1 MGEAVLEP
9 AMTIIGSDTNVQ
21 LREAVPDART
31 AEAKEQAILKGF
43 QAILGHIRQHGLTD
57 EVAVIET
64 WMDHV
69 NDPTMRG
76 EMARLLGFYWLR
88 RQNTEKAVRYSD
100 VASELLPGSTDGPYN
115 AMFALLQAGRWA
127 EVVPRGQAALA
138 RFGDMFLWHNILCTA
153 FGRLGRIAEA
163 RHHGTRCLEL
173 KDAAATGQPLRDLSR
188 VPVPP
193 FDPTRPERNII
204 SFSLFGDN
212 ERYMRTAILNA
223 RAARFIYIGW
233 TCQFYVDDSVPSAV
247 VQALG
252 SEGARLLKVNGL
264 PTDPFGTFWRFLVAD
279 DPEVDR
285 YIVRDADSV
294 VNIRECVAVQEWL
307 MSGRHFHVMRDNFD
321 HGELV
326 LAGMWGGVRAALP
339 PIGTWAQRYLAS
351 RTDLAGRTADQEFL
365 RDQVWPTMRTSVLTH
380 DSQFAF
386 GDRRDFPDVGRLPPG
401 CHVGCDGRV
410 MLNLKPAPAGAG

>member
-1 MGEAVLEP
+1 MSETRSTE
-9 AMTIIGSDTNVQ
+9 T
-21 LREAVPDART
+21 
-31 AEAKEQAILKGF
+31 KEQVIIKGF

-57 EVAVIET
+57 DVAVIET

-69 NDPTMRG
+69 SDPIMRG
-76 EMARLLGFYWLR
+76 EMARLLGFFWLR
-88 RQNTEKAVRYSD
+88 RHNTEKAVHYSD
-100 VASELLPGSTDGPYN
+100 LASELLNGNTDSAYN

-127 EVVPRGQAALA
+127 EVIPRGRAALV
-138 RFGDMFLWHNILCTA
+138 RFGDMFQWHNILCTA
-153 FGRLGRIAEA
+153 YGRLDRMPEA

-173 KDAAATGQPLRDLSR
+173 KDAAATGQPLQDLTR

-193 FDPTRPERNII
+193 FDATRPERNII

-223 RAARFIYIGW
+223 RAARFLYLGW
-233 TCQFYVDDSVPSAV
+233 TCHFYIDDTVPSPVA
-247 VQALG
+247 QALG
-252 SEGARLLKVNGL
+252 AEGARLLKVNGL

-279 DPEVDR
+279 DVGVDR

-307 MSGRHFHVMRDNFD
+307 VSGRHFHVMRDNYD

-326 LAGMWGGVRAALP
+326 LAGMWGGVRGALP
-339 PIGTWAQRYLAS
+339 PIGPWAQRYLAS

-365 RDQVWPTMRTSVLTH
+365 RDQVWPTMRASVLTH

-386 GDRRDFPDVGRLPPG
+386 GDRRDFPEVGRLPPG
-401 CHVGCDGRV
+401 CYVGCDGRV
-410 MLNLKPAPAGAG
+410 MLNLKSVPT